1 MNSGSTD
8 RIRPPR
14 QAMKESDQTK
24 TEDLSVQ
31 LRDSSKKKDFY
42 LLSIRALLQFIKAFS
57 LDLKEINSDEF
68 KDEIS
73 QLSDKFTG
81 ETKLKKIQSNFEKD
95 KKGIAAFISL
105 QKKYLIDRE
114 GEFKDIIDILTKA
127 MVNLDVEN
135 QEYNQKILKQSGKI
149 EQITFLDDIKK
160 IKQVLILE
168 IEQMRQTVK
177 KKQSNDN
184 VKLEAFAKQVYTLNS
199 QLKQAHTES
208 VTDSLTGIYNRKA
221 FDRQIGEFVEK
232 NTVSKYPFSLLMM
245 DIDNFKNIND
255 TYGHQTGDRI
265 IMAIVNKCRQSIRGE
280 DFFARYGGEE
290 FIIILPGASL
300 RNAVKKANHI
310 CKSVASTR
318 YRLDDDHDGQS
329 LHVTMSVGVSC
340 HQKADTTTSVM
351 QRADKALYAAKHAG
365 KNCVYS
371 EKDVK

>member
-1 MNSGSTD
+1 MLLKLKK
-8 RIRPPR
+8 
-14 QAMKESDQTK
+14 KEDDQIK
-24 TEDLSVQ
+24 TEDLSAQ
-31 LRDSSKKKDFY
+31 LRGSDEKKDFY
-42 LLSIRALLQFIKAFS
+42 MLSILALLQFIKDFS

-73 QLSDKFTG
+73 RLSDKFAA
-81 ETKLKKIQSNFEKD
+81 ETKLKKIQSSFEKD
-95 KKGIAAFISL
+95 KKGIATYISL

-114 GEFKDIIDILTKA
+114 GEFKDIIEILTNA
-127 MVNLDVEN
+127 MVNLDAEN
-135 QEYNQKILKQSGKI
+135 QEYHQEILEQSGKI

-160 IKQVLILE
+160 IKQSLILE

-177 KKQSNDN
+177 KKQSSDN
-184 VKLEAFAKQVYTLNS
+184 VKLDALAQQVHTLNS

-208 VTDSLTGIYNRKA
+208 VTDSLTRIYNRKA
-221 FDRQIGEFVEK
+221 FDRQIAELVK
-232 NTVSKYPFSLLMM
+232 INTVSKSPFSLLMI

-255 TYGHQTGDRI
+255 TYGHQTGDRV

-310 CKSVASTR
+310 CKSVASTW
-318 YRLDDDHDGQS
+318 YRLDDDQDGQT
-329 LHVTMSVGVSC
+329 LHVTISVGVSSY
-340 HQKADTTTSVM
+340 QKDDTTASVI
-351 QRADKALYAAKHAG
+351 QRTDKALYAAKHGG

-371 EKDVK
+371 EKDMG

>member
-1 MNSGSTD
+1 MLLKLKK
-8 RIRPPR
+8 
-14 QAMKESDQTK
+14 KENDQIK
-24 TEDLSVQ
+24 TEGLSAQ
-31 LRDSSKKKDFY
+31 LRDSSEKKDFY
-42 LLSIRALLQFIKAFS
+42 LISIRALLQFIKDFS

-73 QLSDKFTG
+73 QLSDKFSG
-81 ETKLKKIQSNFEKD
+81 ETKLKKIQSGFEKD
-95 KKGIAAFISL
+95 KKGIAAYISL

-114 GEFKDIIDILTKA
+114 DEFKDIIDILTNA

-135 QEYNQKILKQSGKI
+135 QEYNQKILEQSRKI

-160 IKQVLILE
+160 IKQGLILE

-177 KKQSNDN
+177 KKQSGDSET
-184 VKLEAFAKQVYTLNS
+184 LEALAKQVHTLNS

-221 FDRQIGEFVEK
+221 FDRQIGELVEK
-232 NTVSKYPFSLLMM
+232 NTVSKSPFSLLIV

-255 TYGHQTGDRI
+255 THGHQTGDRI

-290 FIIILPGASL
+290 FVIILPGASL

-318 YRLDDDHDGQS
+318 YRLDDDQDERALQ
-329 LHVTMSVGVSC
+329 VTISIGVSC
-340 HQKADTTTSVM
+340 HQKADTTTSVV
-351 QRADKALYAAKHAG
+351 QRADQALYAAKHAG

-371 EKDVK
+371 EKDVN